1 MNFYYIF
8 TAYSIVKASTRSKTS
23 NPRLLNNF
31 RKRVNNT
38 RKIRRYCT
46 NQEGEYKSLTYK
58 LVSIARVITD
68 CENSITVSR
77 REWTGHVRRGLTRAD
92 RFWSTSQSS
101 VIARGNVESGTQC
114 STFSW
119 SVNRENIEDVGWP
132 VIHIASIPISLNA
145 LSKSVIP

>member
-1 MNFYYIF
+1 ME
-8 TAYSIVKASTRSKTS
+8 SIKYRILVNKFSKT
-23 NPRLLNNF
+23 RINNIG
-31 RKRVNNT
+31 KIT
-38 RKIRRYCT
+38 RHCANSSRFS
-46 NQEGEYKSLTYK
+46 EGEYKSLTYK

-77 REWTGHVRRGLTRAD
+77 RERTGHVRRGLTRAD

-132 VIHIASIPISLNA
+132 VIHIASIPISFVMLYRNR
-145 LSKSVIP
+145 LHDI